1 MKRKQFIQGP
11 VPRSGKSSYYIGGS
25 VPKKG
30 PKRANHKEG
39 QVVIKKR

>member
-1 MKRKQFIQGP
+1 MNSKKFIQGP
-11 VPRSGKSSYYIGGS
+11 VPKSGKSSYYIGGS

-30 PKRANHKEG
+30 PKRANHKES